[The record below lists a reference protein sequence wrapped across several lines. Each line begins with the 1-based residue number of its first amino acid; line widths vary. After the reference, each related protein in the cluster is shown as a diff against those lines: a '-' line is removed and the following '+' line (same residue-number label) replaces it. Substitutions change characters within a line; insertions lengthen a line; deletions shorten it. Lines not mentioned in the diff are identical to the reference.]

1 MGRRLQSMVSFAKR
15 AMIKTLRFAKLPIH
29 MSKINRVLQQ
39 PTYYPELAR
48 KSRSEMRMDN
58 IKWLLKYNEINYLY
72 TGYGLDIKNFRDPDD
87 FISHK
92 DFNRLREAGIKTKRS
107 FYGCPYNEVV
117 MVRDKYVFSAYM
129 EATVGP
135 NAIPQT
141 IGLVDHG
148 EVFLHATRQ
157 WVSVEEFCRQDFRY
171 VFKDTDG
178 TFGDGVKLIRKEGGQ
193 LHYDGEPHT
202 LAQFEEMCSGKRMLI
217 QELIVQHPALRAFQT
232 NCVNTIRAITIRGK
246 SGKIGLFAAFL
257 RVGNDNDSF
266 VDNRAKGGLG
276 IGVELETGRLMK
288 YGFPHEK
295 FGTKTMVHPLSGIT
309 FEGYQL
315 PFWQEAVELI
325 LKAHR
330 QFPDLQTIGWDVTMT
345 EKGPVIVE
353 ANDCWEISGPQ
364 DTYGGLKKRWE
375 ELRNS

>member
-1 MGRRLQSMVSFAKR
+1 MGRRARSMISFMKR
-15 AMIKTLRFAKLPIH
+15 EMSKTRLYARLPINVL
-29 MSKINRVLQQ
+29 KINRVIQQ
-39 PTYYPELAR
+39 PTYYPELER
-48 KSRSEMRMDN
+48 KSRSEMWRDN
-58 IKWLLKYNEINYLY
+58 FKWLLKYKEVNYLY
-72 TGYGLDIKNFRDPDD
+72 TGYGLDIKDFRNPDD
-87 FISHK
+87 FISHI
-92 DFNRLREAGIKTKRS
+92 DFCRQRDAGVKTNRA
-107 FYGCPYNEVV
+107 FYGKPFNEAVL
-117 MVRDKYVFSAYM
+117 VRDKYVFSAYM
-129 EATVGP
+129 EATIGP
-135 NAIPQT
+135 DAIPET

-171 VFKDTDG
+171 VFKDIDG
-178 TFGDGVKLIRKEGGQ
+178 TFGDGVKLIRKEGCQ
-193 LHYDGEPHT
+193 LHYDGASHT

-217 QELIVQHPALRAFQT
+217 QELIVQHPALQAFQT

-276 IGVELETGRLMK
+276 VGVELETGRLMK

-295 FGTKTMVHPLSGIT
+295 FGTKTTVHPLSGIT

-325 LKAHR
+325 ISAHR
-330 QFPDLQTIGWDVTMT
+330 QLPDIQTIGWDVTMT

-353 ANDCWEISGPQ
+353 ANDGWEISGPQ